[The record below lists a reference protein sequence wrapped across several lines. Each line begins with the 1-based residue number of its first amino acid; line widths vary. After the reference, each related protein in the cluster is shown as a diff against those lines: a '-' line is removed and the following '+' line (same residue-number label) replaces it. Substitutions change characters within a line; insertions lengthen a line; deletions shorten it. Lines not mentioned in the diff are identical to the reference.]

1 MNSKIM
7 NCIDKIVTLKGL
19 FRKKVDTLKEKLR
32 NTSIYNSK
40 IGQCFKTLI
49 NFIYERILKHKY
61 MVIPIIILLILPPAL
76 SFVLGLEFCKNPV
89 NNVPT
94 IIINHDDSETVNSL
108 VQMIEDNDVFDVVIH
123 SDNDDDI
130 RTYMEN
136 GTVMAGLI
144 IPENFSDDLL
154 NGKDAVILSFV
165 DGSVTSPSSAA
176 KGSISETLSTLKS
189 GYLMKLAEGKLN
201 MTPQNAKNLISP
213 IGYNYRFLGNP
224 AKNMSLFMV
233 EGLVLNCL
241 QIAVAIAGAFIDEK
255 KNYLKLIGKGTI
267 IGLLGSVSA
276 YFCMYIQIIHFNI
289 PYKGT
294 VLGGILLTILC
305 NLGWAYFGILMNYSK
320 KGNKLEAASSC
331 GIVSMTMLLSG
342 YTFPVLAMPKIFSK
356 IVDFM
361 PNTHFI
367 IPLRDIS
374 LLGFTYSDIS
384 RHINWLLKFA
394 LLMFALV
401 TLQFISSKL
410 PKKEKKAKGK
420 KSSNHNIENN
430 IKENKTNSKPIHF
443 FKRNSKEGVQ

>member
-176 KGSISETLSTLKS
+176 KGSISETLST
-189 GYLMKLAEGKLN
+189 
-201 MTPQNAKNLISP
+201 
-213 IGYNYRFLGNP
+213 
-224 AKNMSLFMV
+224 
-233 EGLVLNCL
+233 
-241 QIAVAIAGAFIDEK
+241 
-255 KNYLKLIGKGTI
+255 
-267 IGLLGSVSA
+267 
-276 YFCMYIQIIHFNI
+276 
-289 PYKGT
+289 
-294 VLGGILLTILC
+294 
-305 NLGWAYFGILMNYSK
+305 
-320 KGNKLEAASSC
+320 
-331 GIVSMTMLLSG
+331 
-342 YTFPVLAMPKIFSK
+342 
-356 IVDFM
+356 
-361 PNTHFI
+361 
-367 IPLRDIS
+367 
-374 LLGFTYSDIS
+374 
-384 RHINWLLKFA
+384 
-394 LLMFALV
+394 
-401 TLQFISSKL
+401 
-410 PKKEKKAKGK
+410 
-420 KSSNHNIENN
+420 
-430 IKENKTNSKPIHF
+430 
-443 FKRNSKEGVQ
+443 